1 MVIFSSL
8 RQPNASYWRV
18 ELGRPNLNGTNSFA
32 MTLAVRTIVY
42 SNLTGDNI
50 AVLTLSS
57 SPSLSD
63 YIQPICLDTGT
74 GNFLNNADC
83 WMAGWGMGQ
92 GGGEVPHP
100 ERTTLSLPSLNP
112 QRTR

>member
-1 MVIFSSL
+1 MVFFSSL

-18 ELGRPNLNGTNSFA
+18 ELGRRNLNGTNSSTV
-32 MTLAVRTIVY
+32 TLAVRFIVF

-57 SPSLSD
+57 SPRLSD
-63 YIQPICLDTGT
+63 YIQPICLDMGM
-74 GNFLNNADC
+74 GSFLNNKDC

-92 GGGEVPHP
+92 GGGEEPH
-100 ERTTLSLPSLNP
+100 P
-112 QRTR
+112 QRTPF